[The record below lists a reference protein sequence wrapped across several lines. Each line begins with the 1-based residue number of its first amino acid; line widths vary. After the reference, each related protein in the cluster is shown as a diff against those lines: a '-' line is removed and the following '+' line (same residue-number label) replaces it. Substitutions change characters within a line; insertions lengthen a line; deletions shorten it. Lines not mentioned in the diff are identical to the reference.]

1 MKTQRRKQFK
11 ALTLCLALLMA
22 ISLFSTTVFAIGQD
36 EKGTIT
42 VSGVEAGVTVSAYR
56 LMDVAYDYTANQP
69 VEPVYTWTNEVA
81 NWVRTNYSSYIGVG
95 TDNSVQK
102 AFSTASTNDIAAFY
116 DKLAAA
122 IKDGN
127 SQVSLN
133 VAGTCTGSGDITGL
147 TMGNYLILIENGMR
161 VYRPSAV
168 NFVPTWDVENSVW
181 EMSSPAV
188 VEVKSSTLTIDKT
201 VNDKE
206 ADNANIGDTVTFEI
220 VADVP
225 QFPANATAKNYA
237 ISDTLSDGLTFN
249 SNSLK
254 VYGITADDHETE
266 LVNGTTTY
274 YVQSNQR
281 PNSGGTSTFTLTFNY
296 AEISDY
302 QKIRVEYTATLNE
315 NVVLGESGNI
325 NNAVLDYSNNPYDSS
340 SWESQTDKVTVYTYG
355 LDISKVDKDDNH
367 SLSGAEFELYASEND
382 ATSRNNKISFVQ
394 ISEGVYRKA
403 LANEEGNTTLVVG
416 SGQNG
421 SELGK
426 LTLKGLDEGTWY
438 LLETKAP
445 DSYNKLAA
453 PIVVT
458 ITDID
463 NGVLDGKVTNAKGT
477 NGEDV
482 ALVSLKVENDDGF
495 QLPVTGG
502 MGTVLFTAIG
512 IVLMGAAIA
521 LLVIIFRKRK
531 AER

>member
-1 MKTQRRKQFK
+1 M
-11 ALTLCLALLMA
+11 
-22 ISLFSTTVFAIGQD
+22 
-36 EKGTIT
+36 
-42 VSGVEAGVTVSAYR
+42 
-56 LMDVAYDYTANQP
+56 
-69 VEPVYTWTNEVA
+69 
-81 NWVRTNYSSYIGVG
+81 
-95 TDNSVQK
+95 
-102 AFSTASTNDIAAFY
+102 
-116 DKLAAA
+116 
-122 IKDGN
+122 
-127 SQVSLN
+127 
-133 VAGTCTGSGDITGL
+133 
-147 TMGNYLILIENGMR
+147 
-161 VYRPSAV
+161 
-168 NFVPTWDVENSVW
+168 
-181 EMSSPAV
+181 
-188 VEVKSSTLTIDKT
+188 
-201 VNDKE
+201 
-206 ADNANIGDTVTFEI
+206 
-220 VADVP
+220 
-225 QFPANATAKNYA
+225 
-237 ISDTLSDGLTFN
+237 
-249 SNSLK
+249 
-254 VYGITADDHETE
+254 
-266 LVNGTTTY
+266 
-274 YVQSNQR
+274 
-281 PNSGGTSTFTLTFNY
+281 
-296 AEISDY
+296 
-302 QKIRVEYTATLNE
+302 
-315 NVVLGESGNI
+315 
-325 NNAVLDYSNNPYDSS
+325 
-340 SWESQTDKVTVYTYG
+340 
-355 LDISKVDKDDNH
+355 
-367 SLSGAEFELYASEND
+367 
-382 ATSRNNKISFVQ
+382 Q